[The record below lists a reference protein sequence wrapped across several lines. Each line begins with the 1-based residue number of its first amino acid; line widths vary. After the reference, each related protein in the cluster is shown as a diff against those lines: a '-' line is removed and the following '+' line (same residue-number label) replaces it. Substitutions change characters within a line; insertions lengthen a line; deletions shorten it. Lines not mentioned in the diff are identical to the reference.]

1 MNDNFK
7 FSQGNDGTVQFARM
21 SVPGCGR
28 NEKDEAPIIQVEIEH
43 DGKINLLVWG
53 DILSTEPTH
62 VIPLGGA
69 KLTAKKKVVH
79 G

>member
-7 FSQGNDGTVQFARM
+7 FSQGEDGTTRFARLA
-21 SVPGCGR
+21 VPGCGR
-28 NEKDEAPIIQVEIEH
+28 NEKEDAPIIQVEIEH
-43 DGKINLLVWG
+43 DGKINLLIWG

-62 VIPLGGA
+62 VVPLGGA
-69 KLTAKKKVVH
+69 KLAARKVKS